1 MSFSDNIESSL
12 AITGLFSIV
21 VVLVSIACSWICL
34 QQFRFDLF
42 LKDPK
47 SGSAKLL
54 QIFLSIALGYQ
65 VAKFLLDYFNW
76 AVLLRGMF

>member
-1 MSFSDNIESSL
+1 MSISDNFESSL

-21 VVLVSIACSWICL
+21 VVLVSIACAWICL
-34 QQFRFDLF
+34 QQIRFDLF